1 MSRYEGAPNAFATGP
16 SKSSSLVAVSIGLL
30 QSMNRKQVEA
40 LLAHEV
46 AHIENGDMVALT
58 LI

>member
-1 MSRYEGAPNAFATGP
+1 
-16 SKSSSLVAVSIGLL
+16 VAVSIGLL